1 MAKAYHKYAL
11 LFLLH
16 FVLISKLKSQ
26 ELPDTISF
34 PVVNPI
40 HLQDTVSIELNDSNF
55 VIKKGF
61 IQIGRASYYANKFQG
76 RKTAS
81 GERYS
86 HQKYTAAHRKFKFGT
101 KVKVTNLKT
110 GVWVIVRIND
120 RGPYSKKFM
129 IDLSLIAAKK
139 LNLLKTDVKVKMEVL
154 EEAPNNK

>member
-34 PVVNPI
+34 PAVNPI
-40 HLQDTVSIELNDSNF
+40 HLQDTVSIELSDSNF

-86 HQKYTAAHRKFKFGT
+86 HKKYTAAHRKASHEERLLPS
-101 KVKVTNLKT
+101 N
-110 GVWVIVRIND
+110 
-120 RGPYSKKFM
+120 
-129 IDLSLIAAKK
+129 IAIESTSASACI
-139 LNLLKTDVKVKMEVL
+139 L
-154 EEAPNNK
+154 

>member
-55 VIKKGF
+55 VTKKGF

-86 HQKYTAAHRKFKFGT
+86 HHKYTAAHRKFKFGT

>member
-34 PVVNPI
+34 PVVDPI
-40 HLQDTVSIELNDSNF
+40 HWQDTISNELSDSNF
-55 VIKKGF
+55 VVKKGYSK
-61 IQIGRASYYANKFQG
+61 IGRASYYANKFQG
-76 RKTAS
+76 RKTAN

-86 HQKYTAAHRKFKFGT
+86 HKKYTAAHRKLKFGT

-139 LNLLKTDVKVKMEVL
+139 LNLHKTDAKVKMEVL
-154 EEAPNNK
+154 EETPNKK

>member
-16 FVLISKLKSQ
+16 FVLLTKARSQ
-26 ELPDTISF
+26 ELPDTLSI
-34 PVVNPI
+34 PVIDPLERNDSI
-40 HLQDTVSIELNDSNF
+40 NNYLQDSNLA
-55 VIKKGF
+55 VKKAYT
-61 IQIGRASYYANKFQG
+61 QIGRASYYANKFQG

-86 HQKYTAAHRKFKFGT
+86 HHKYTAAHRKFKFGT

-110 GVWVIVRIND
+110 GVWVIVKVND

-139 LNLLKTDVKVKMEVL
+139 LNLHKTDAKVKMEVL
-154 EEAPNNK
+154 EEAPNKK

>member
-1 MAKAYHKYAL
+1 MAKDYHKYAL

-16 FVLISKLKSQ
+16 FVLVAKLKSQ
-26 ELPDTISF
+26 ELPDSIRF
-34 PVVNPI
+34 AIIAEINW
-40 HLQDTVSIELNDSNF
+40 QDTIANELQDSNF
-55 VIKKGF
+55 VVKKGF
-61 IQIGRASYYANKFQG
+61 TQIGRASYYANKFQG
-76 RKTAS
+76 RKTAN

-86 HQKYTAAHRKFKFGT
+86 HNKYTAAHRKFKFGT

-139 LNLLKTDVKVKMEVL
+139 LNLHKADDKVKMEVI
-154 EEAPNNK
+154 EEAPKKK